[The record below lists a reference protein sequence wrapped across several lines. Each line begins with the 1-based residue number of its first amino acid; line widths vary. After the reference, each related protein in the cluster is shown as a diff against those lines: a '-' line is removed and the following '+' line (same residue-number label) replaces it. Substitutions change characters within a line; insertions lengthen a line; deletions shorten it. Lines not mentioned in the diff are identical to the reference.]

1 MANIYSTSSLDGL
14 EAEEEKLY
22 RLITEYRAQNGLP
35 AIPLSKGLTLVAN
48 RHVIDLAENVKTLTH
63 AWSDAAYDGGNS
75 STWPSMWKAP
85 QRFNTGYPGNGYEI
99 AFGPSNANTST
110 YIANAE
116 SALKGWQG
124 SPGHNN
130 VILNR
135 DVWAKRPWNAVG
147 IGVYKGYAVVW
158 FGEENDPTGEPS
170 KASTIS
176 DPNDPDPIEPLLPKT
191 SVRRVYDILTG
202 SHVYT
207 TDAGEV
213 TRMSTNPNRYRDE
226 GNTFDSVGAN
236 QVSRFLNNVTG
247 AFFYT
252 ISDAEKSSVRSNPG
266 YQEVPSGGFNASIG
280 NAPGLVPVYRFFN
293 TVTGRHFFT
302 PNSSEASSVR
312 SSLPEYRDEGIG
324 FYADPLN

>member
-1 MANIYSTSSLDGL
+1 MANIYSASSLDGL
-14 EAEEEKLY
+14 EPEEEKLY

-48 RHVIDLAENVKTLTH
+48 RHVIDLAENVKTVTH

-75 STWPSMWKAP
+75 STWPSMWRAP

-99 AFGPSNANTST
+99 AFGPRDASTST
-110 YIANAE
+110 SIANAE

-135 DVWAKRPWNAVG
+135 DVWTKRPWNAMG
-147 IGVYKGYAVVW
+147 IGIYKGYAVVW
-158 FGEENDPTGEPS
+158 FGEEQDPTGGP
-170 KASTIS
+170 
-176 DPNDPDPIEPLLPKT
+176 PVNVV

-207 TDAGEV
+207 TDVDEV
-213 TRMSTNPNRYRDE
+213 ARITADTNRYRDE
-226 GNTFDSVGAN
+226 GNTFDSSGAN
-236 QVSRFLNNVTG
+236 QVSRFLNTVTG

-252 ISDAEKSSVRSNPG
+252 ISDAEKASVKANQG
-266 YQEVPSGGFNASIG
+266 YREVPSGGFNASIG

-302 PNSSEASSVR
+302 PNSSEASFVR
-312 SSLPEYRDEGIG
+312 SSLPGYRDEGIG
-324 FYADPLN
+324 FYADPLG